1 MKTFIWLDFEH
12 EFIAANAETLEA
24 ARELAAKS
32 INEKHEREVKRV
44 VELYDGYAKTFPHG
58 EKTYELLK
66 VNFEEALRRGSDDW
80 IKQIRETEPMILDEN
95 QAGVFDHSNA

>member
-1 MKTFIWLDFEH
+1 MKTFLWLDFDY

-24 ARELAAKS
+24 ARELAVKS

-66 VNFEEALRRGSDDW
+66 VNFEEADRIGSDKQ
-80 IKQIRETEPMILDEN
+80 IKNIRETEPMVLEDN
-95 QAGVFDHSNA
+95 RAAVFDHANE